1 MDKYI
6 GRLLDNRYE
15 ILEEIGRGGMAVV
28 YRARCH
34 RLNRYVAVKILKDEL
49 SRDEDFRRRF
59 YAESQAVAMLSHPNI
74 VAVYDVNHSNDI
86 DYIVME
92 LIDGLTLKQY
102 MQQRGALSWREA
114 LHFATQI
121 AKALEHAH
129 SRGIIHRDIKPHN
142 IMILKDGSVKVA
154 DFGIAR
160 LNSAQNTLTREA
172 LGSVHYISPEQA
184 KGAQVDARSDLY
196 SLGVV
201 MYEMLTGKPPYDGES
216 PVAIAIQHI
225 NATPVP
231 PRQLNP
237 SIPLGLQ
244 QITLHAMCSD
254 LSARYASATAMIE
267 DLEALRKNPQVVFRF
282 NAGPGGTTAYV
293 DARQVIG
300 GAAAGAV
307 AGAAAGAA
315 AGAQR
320 TPQQRQGQPQRQGQ
334 QAQRPAQQTQRPAQ
348 QAQRPAHPADA
359 QQAARQKARTM
370 AEKSVQ
376 RANQEKRTY
385 HQSGYSKS
393 DYYEDDEADEPEGKG
408 GKVAII
414 VVCVLLALVA
424 AAGVIMWK
432 FFLSPAD
439 NGMLNVP
446 SFLGQNIEQVL
457 SNELY
462 QDFNLVEGDSV
473 YNSNY
478 DEGQVCDQSIQQGQ
492 KVTAGTT
499 IKLTVSK
506 GPQTGEMPNVLGY
519 STQDVQSI
527 MQDLLTQLSLN
538 VSYSYQESSDVEE
551 GCVIATDPAAGA
563 TLNAGD
569 SVTITV
575 SSGQGT
581 VMTEVPDVMELEEQ
595 DAVDMLYSRNLEVS
609 VSYVENDA
617 DAGLVFYQSIK
628 SGNQVPKGTVVS
640 IKVSLGRAEE
650 PSPSPSEEPSPSPS
664 QKPAPEYTPEPTPEY
679 TPEPTPEYTP
689 EVTEE
694 PTPEYTPEVSPDETT
709 NITPEE

>member
-6 GRLLDNRYE
+6 GRLLDGRYE

-34 RLNRYVAVKILKDEL
+34 RLNRYVAVKILKEEL

-293 DARQVIG
+293 DARQVVS
-300 GAAAGAV
+300 GAAA
-307 AGAAAGAA
+307 AAAANSA
-315 AGAQR
+315 RMQQQQPVPR
-320 TPQQRQGQPQRQGQ
+320 QPSPQQRQ
-334 QAQRPAQQTQRPAQ
+334 ARPAQQRQPRPV
-348 QAQRPAHPADA
+348 DA
-359 QQAARQKARTM
+359 QQAARQKARSM

-376 RANQEKRTY
+376 RANQEK
-385 HQSGYSKS
+385 QSRRQGNYSGG
-393 DYYEDDEADEPEGKG
+393 YYEDEEEETEESGHNKT
-408 GKVAII
+408 AII
-414 VVCVLLALVA
+414 VVSILLAVVVI
-424 AAGVIMWK
+424 AGIVMWK
-432 FFLSPAD
+432 MFLSPTD
-439 NGMLNVP
+439 DGMVNVP
-446 SFLGQNIEQVL
+446 DFLGQKIENVL
-457 SNELY
+457 GNEMY
-462 QDFNLVEGDSV
+462 SDFNLEEGDSV
-473 YNSNY
+473 YSSQY
-478 DEGQVCDQSIQQGQ
+478 DEGEICEQSVRKGQ
-492 KVTAGTT
+492 KVTKGTT

-506 GPQTGEMPNVLGY
+506 GTQTAEMPDLRGY
-519 STQDVQSI
+519 TTQQVADTMS
-527 MQDLLTQLSLN
+527 DLISQLSISL
-538 VSYSYQESSDVEE
+538 SYSYEESEDVEE
-551 GCVIATDPAAGA
+551 GKVISTDPAAGA

-569 SVTITV
+569 SVNIVV
-575 SSGQGT
+575 SSGVGT
-581 VMTEVPDVMELEEQ
+581 VMTTVPDVMDLEEA
-595 DAVDMLYSRNLEVS
+595 DAVSLLESKNLKVS
-609 VSYVENDA
+609 ITYVENDA

-628 SGNQVPKGTVVS
+628 SGNEVPEDTVVS
-640 IKVSLGRAEE
+640 IKVSLGREEE
-650 PSPSPSEEPSPSPS
+650 PSPSPSEEPEHTPTPTPYTPTPTPT
-664 QKPAPEYTPEPTPEY
+664 PATPTPATPTPEPPEES
-679 TPEPTPEYTP
+679 PA
-689 EVTEE
+689 VTEE
-694 PTPEYTPEVSPDETT
+694 PPETSPTE
-709 NITPEE
+709 

>member
-6 GRLLDNRYE
+6 GRLLDGRYE

-34 RLNRYVAVKILKDEL
+34 RLNRYVAVKILKEEL

-160 LNSAQNTLTREA
+160 LNSSQNTLTREA

-293 DARQVIG
+293 DARQVVSG
-300 GAAAGAV
+300 AAAAGAV
-307 AGAAAGAA
+307 AGANAAS
-315 AGAQR
+315 AQ
-320 TPQQRQGQPQRQGQ
+320 QNQ
-334 QAQRPAQQTQRPAQ
+334 QAPRQQNPQNRQQARPAQQRQPRPV
-348 QAQRPAHPADA
+348 DA

-376 RANQEKRTY
+376 RANQEKQARRQGTY
-385 HQSGYSKS
+385 SGG
-393 DYYEDDEADEPEGKG
+393 YYEDEEEDEEDSGHGKT
-408 GKVAII
+408 AII
-414 VVCVLLALVA
+414 VVSILLAIVVIAGIVMWKVLL
-424 AAGVIMWK
+424 
-432 FFLSPAD
+432 SPSD
-439 NGMLNVP
+439 DGMVSVP
-446 SFLGQNIEQVL
+446 DFLGQKIENVL
-457 SNELY
+457 GNEMY
-462 QDFNLVEGDSV
+462 SDFNLEEGDSV
-473 YNSNY
+473 YSSQY
-478 DEGQVCDQSIQQGQ
+478 DEGEICDQSVRKGQ
-492 KVTAGTT
+492 KVTKGTT

-506 GPQTGEMPNVLGY
+506 GAQTASMPDLRGY
-519 STQDVQSI
+519 TTQQVADTMS
-527 MQDLLTQLSLN
+527 DLISQLSISLA
-538 VSYSYQESSDVEE
+538 YSYEESEDVDE
-551 GCVIATDPAAGA
+551 GKVIFTDPAAGA

-575 SSGQGT
+575 SSGVGT
-581 VMTEVPDVMELEEQ
+581 VMTTVPDVMDLEEA
-595 DAVDMLYSRNLEVS
+595 DAISMLKSKNLEAS

-617 DAGLVFYQSIK
+617 DEGLVFYQSIK
-628 SGNQVPKGTVVS
+628 SGNEVPENTVVS
-640 IKVSLGRAEE
+640 IKVSLGRKEE
-650 PSPSPSEEPSPSPS
+650 PSPSPSEEPENTPTPT
-664 QKPAPEYTPEPTPEY
+664 PYTPTPTPTPE
-679 TPEPTPEYTP
+679 TPTPATPTPEQ
-689 EVTEE
+689 
-694 PTPEYTPEVSPDETT
+694 
-709 NITPEE
+709 PEESPAVSEEVPGTTTE

>member
-6 GRLLDNRYE
+6 GRLLDGRYE

-34 RLNRYVAVKILKDEL
+34 RLNRYVAVKILKEEL

-160 LNSAQNTLTREA
+160 LNSSQNTLTREA

-293 DARQVIG
+293 DARQVVSG
-300 GAAAGAV
+300 AAAAGAV
-307 AGAAAGAA
+307 AGANAAS
-315 AGAQR
+315 AQ
-320 TPQQRQGQPQRQGQ
+320 QNQ
-334 QAQRPAQQTQRPAQ
+334 QAPRQQNPQNRQQARPAQQRQPRPV
-348 QAQRPAHPADA
+348 DA

-376 RANQEKRTY
+376 RANQEKQARRQGTY
-385 HQSGYSKS
+385 SGG
-393 DYYEDDEADEPEGKG
+393 YYEDEEEDEEDSGHGKT
-408 GKVAII
+408 AII
-414 VVCVLLALVA
+414 VVSILLAIVVI
-424 AAGVIMWK
+424 AGIVMWK
-432 FFLSPAD
+432 VFLSPSD
-439 NGMLNVP
+439 DGMVSVP
-446 SFLGQNIEQVL
+446 DFLGQKIENVL
-457 SNELY
+457 GNEMY
-462 QDFNLVEGDSV
+462 SDFNLEEGDSV
-473 YNSNY
+473 YSSQY
-478 DEGQVCDQSIQQGQ
+478 DEGEICDQSVRKGQ
-492 KVTAGTT
+492 KVTKGTT

-506 GPQTGEMPNVLGY
+506 GAQTASMPDLRGY
-519 STQDVQSI
+519 TTQQVADTMS
-527 MQDLLTQLSLN
+527 DLISQLSISLA
-538 VSYSYQESSDVEE
+538 YSYEESEDVDE
-551 GCVIATDPAAGA
+551 GKVIFTDPAAGA

-575 SSGQGT
+575 SSGVGT
-581 VMTEVPDVMELEEQ
+581 VMTTVPDVMDLEEA
-595 DAVDMLYSRNLEVS
+595 DAISMLKSKNLEAS

-617 DAGLVFYQSIK
+617 DEGLVFYQSIK
-628 SGNQVPKGTVVS
+628 SGNEVPENTVVS
-640 IKVSLGRAEE
+640 IKVSLGRKEE
-650 PSPSPSEEPSPSPS
+650 PSPSPSEEPENTPTPT
-664 QKPAPEYTPEPTPEY
+664 PYTPTPTPTPATPTPATPTPEQ
-679 TPEPTPEYTP
+679 
-689 EVTEE
+689 
-694 PTPEYTPEVSPDETT
+694 
-709 NITPEE
+709 PEESPAVSEKVPGTTTE

>member
-1 MDKYI
+1 M
-6 GRLLDNRYE
+6 
-15 ILEEIGRGGMAVV
+15 
-28 YRARCH
+28 
-34 RLNRYVAVKILKDEL
+34 
-49 SRDEDFRRRF
+49 
-59 YAESQAVAMLSHPNI
+59 
-74 VAVYDVNHSNDI
+74 
-86 DYIVME
+86 
-92 LIDGLTLKQY
+92 
-102 MQQRGALSWREA
+102 
-114 LHFATQI
+114 
-121 AKALEHAH
+121 
-129 SRGIIHRDIKPHN
+129 
-142 IMILKDGSVKVA
+142 
-154 DFGIAR
+154 
-160 LNSAQNTLTREA
+160 
-172 LGSVHYISPEQA
+172 
-184 KGAQVDARSDLY
+184 
-196 SLGVV
+196 
-201 MYEMLTGKPPYDGES
+201 
-216 PVAIAIQHI
+216 
-225 NATPVP
+225 
-231 PRQLNP
+231 
-237 SIPLGLQ
+237 
-244 QITLHAMCSD
+244 
-254 LSARYASATAMIE
+254 
-267 DLEALRKNPQVVFRF
+267 
-282 NAGPGGTTAYV
+282 
-293 DARQVIG
+293 
-300 GAAAGAV
+300 
-307 AGAAAGAA
+307 
-315 AGAQR
+315 
-320 TPQQRQGQPQRQGQ
+320 
-334 QAQRPAQQTQRPAQ
+334 
-348 QAQRPAHPADA
+348 
-359 QQAARQKARTM
+359 
-370 AEKSVQ
+370 
-376 RANQEKRTY
+376 
-385 HQSGYSKS
+385 
-393 DYYEDDEADEPEGKG
+393 PEGKG

-628 SGNQVPKGTVVS
+628 SGNQVPEGTVVS

>member
-6 GRLLDNRYE
+6 GRLLDGRYE

-34 RLNRYVAVKILKDEL
+34 RLNRYVAVKILKEEL

-160 LNSAQNTLTREA
+160 LNSSQNTLTREA

-293 DARQVIG
+293 DARQVVSG
-300 GAAAGAV
+300 AAAAGAV
-307 AGAAAGAA
+307 AGANAAR
-315 AGAQR
+315 AQ
-320 TPQQRQGQPQRQGQ
+320 QNQ
-334 QAQRPAQQTQRPAQ
+334 QAPRQQNPQNRQQARPAQQRQPRPV
-348 QAQRPAHPADA
+348 DA

-376 RANQEKRTY
+376 RANQEKQARRQGTY
-385 HQSGYSKS
+385 SGG
-393 DYYEDDEADEPEGKG
+393 YYGDEEEDEEDSGHGKT
-408 GKVAII
+408 AII
-414 VVCVLLALVA
+414 VVSILLAIVVI
-424 AAGVIMWK
+424 AGIVMWK
-432 FFLSPAD
+432 VFLSPSD
-439 NGMLNVP
+439 DGMVSVP
-446 SFLGQNIEQVL
+446 DFLGQKIENVL
-457 SNELY
+457 GNEMY
-462 QDFNLVEGDSV
+462 SDFNLEEGDSV
-473 YNSNY
+473 YSSQY
-478 DEGQVCDQSIQQGQ
+478 DEGEICDQSVRKGQ
-492 KVTAGTT
+492 KVTKGTT

-506 GPQTGEMPNVLGY
+506 GAQTASMPDLRGY
-519 STQDVQSI
+519 TTQQVADTMS
-527 MQDLLTQLSLN
+527 DLISQLSISLA
-538 VSYSYQESSDVEE
+538 YSYEESEDVDE
-551 GCVIATDPAAGA
+551 GKVISTDPAAGA

-575 SSGQGT
+575 SSGVGT
-581 VMTEVPDVMELEEQ
+581 VMTTVPDVMDLEEA
-595 DAVDMLYSRNLEVS
+595 DAISMLKSKNLEAS

-617 DAGLVFYQSIK
+617 DEGLVFYQSIK
-628 SGNQVPKGTVVS
+628 SGNEVPENTVVS
-640 IKVSLGRAEE
+640 IKVSLGRKEE
-650 PSPSPSEEPSPSPS
+650 PSPSPSEEPENTPTPT
-664 QKPAPEYTPEPTPEY
+664 PYTPTPTPTPATPTPATPTPEQ
-679 TPEPTPEYTP
+679 
-689 EVTEE
+689 
-694 PTPEYTPEVSPDETT
+694 
-709 NITPEE
+709 PEESPAVSEEVPGTTTE